1 MAERNYYVIREDRC
15 LFPAMSKE
23 QIIAAI
29 AEATGTIPSGT
40 DIDSGFI
47 TKIQEQNKNVQL
59 KFWRGS
65 QAEYNALEEKDN
77 NTHYIVIDDTFRD
90 DTNNSISTLSNNLQ
104 LISASTQTKPV
115 EESYTIQASSWVSD
129 GGIAPFKVR
138 TSVNATATLGDNDT
152 VELINDN
159 AILFVTSGIA
169 IGAINNQTITFYA
182 QKAPTAACTLSVQ
195 IWR

>member
-1 MAERNYYVIREDRC
+1 MAEKKFYC
-15 LFPAMSKE
+15 LSQNDCRYETLDKE
-23 QIIAAI
+23 SILAAI
-29 AEATGTIPSGT
+29 AEATGTIPSGV

-138 TSVNATATLGDNDT
+138 TSVTATATLGDNDT

-182 QKAPTAACTLSVQ
+182 QKKPTAACTLRVQ